1 MVATAAMST
10 YLVVNST
17 VDDPDLLGEYLKAV
31 GPTLG
36 LVPLKVLASDTTCKT
51 IEGEPPGPRTV
62 ILEFES
68 EDDFHTWYESPEYQA
83 IVGKRHAA
91 TTGFGLLVK
100 GR

>member
-1 MVATAAMST
+1 MST

-17 VDDPDLLGEYLKAV
+17 IDDPELLNEYVQAA
-31 GPTLG
+31 GATLG
-36 LVPLKVLASDTTCKT
+36 IVPVKVLAADAECKT

-83 IVGKRHAA
+83 IIGMRHAA
-91 TTGFGLLVK
+91 TTGFGVLAK
-100 GR
+100 GL

>member
-1 MVATAAMST
+1 MAT

-17 VDDPDLLGEYLKAV
+17 IDDPDLLDEYVQDA
-31 GPTLG
+31 GATLG
-36 LVPLKVLASDTTCKT
+36 VVPIKLLAVDPQCKT

-68 EDDFHTWYESPEYQA
+68 EEDFRKWYDSPEYQA

-91 TTGFGLLVK
+91 TTGFGVLVK
-100 GR
+100 GV